1 MPSFLDDPLL
11 TPQETAEVVRRPE
24 NWLAKK
30 RIDAGG
36 PPFLKI
42 GGKIR
47 YRRSAVLRWLEQQER
62 TSTSDPGPAARAD
75 AEPGAGSPARRTRR
89 SASTRAA

>member
-1 MPSFLDDPLL
+1 MPSFLDDPLW
-11 TPQETAEVVRRPE
+11 TPAETAEAVRRPE
-24 NWLAKK
+24 NWLAKR

-62 TSTSDPGPAARAD
+62 TSTSDPGPAAREN
-75 AEPGAGSPARRTRR
+75 AELSPKAPARRPRR
-89 SASTRAA
+89 SSTHAA